1 MKIRFRP
8 CVITNLA
15 DQGSFCYTKAEKVRH
30 YTTEANN
37 LQVAGLTNR
46 GKERARNEDSYFLQ
60 TGPAIALIVVAD
72 GMGGHRAGNVAS
84 GLAVSTA
91 EKYWNELL
99 SKPSLAEEKSREL
112 IKGFILEANEMILN
126 EASSSP
132 ALQGMGTTLTA
143 GLICHN
149 RLTIGHIGDS
159 RAYQINGDTIKLLT
173 RDHSLIEQLVQ
184 SGQVKPEDAQNHPKR
199 HVLTRALGTVDDPEI
214 DLTEVEIE
222 TGSALVFCTDGLT
235 NMVCADEIL
244 ALFHEMPDPEKLAQS
259 LIDLANERGGFDNI
273 TVVIATD
280 IGGNEA

>member
-1 MKIRFRP
+1 
-8 CVITNLA
+8 
-15 DQGSFCYTKAEKVRH
+15 
-30 YTTEANN
+30 

-60 TGPAIALIVVAD
+60 TGPAFALIVVAD

-91 EKYWNELL
+91 ERYWDNL
-99 SKPSLAEEKSREL
+99 SPKTSLSEGKSCVL
-112 IKGFILEANEMILN
+112 IKGLILEANKTILD
-126 EASSSP
+126 EASISS
-132 ALQGMGTTLTA
+132 ARQGMGTTLTA
-143 GLICHN
+143 GLICDN

-159 RAYQINGDTIKLLT
+159 RAYLIDDGSIKLLT

-199 HVLTRALGTVDDPEI
+199 HVLTRALGTVADPEI
-214 DLTEVEIE
+214 DLTELEIE
-222 TGSALVFCTDGLT
+222 TGAALVFCTDGLT
-235 NMVCADEIL
+235 NMVNADEIL
-244 ALFHEMPDPEKLAQS
+244 ALYRELPDPERLAHA